1 MSTTD
6 IAGASAP
13 TAARRKSPRR
23 KAAGEPLP
31 AARALE
37 PRPPLAPPDLADRP
51 DLAGIVTEDDRPV
64 DNVFSE
70 KQQRLLTEP
79 LYTSWAGPGEGRSF
93 LAMANVG
100 LFHAVN
106 QPPLVPD
113 MMLSLDVAAP
123 DEVWSKAHR
132 SYFIWVYGKP
142 PDVVVE
148 IVSNTEGGED
158 DRKLAQYARIGI
170 PYYVILDPERQLS
183 GEVLRLFRLDGGA
196 YRPADDGR
204 LPQLGLRLGL
214 WTGRYEG
221 LSGSWLRWSD
231 AAGALI
237 LTGAERAMAA
247 EALAAG
253 LAARLS
259 ALGVDPQ
266 DVGGAAPLS
275 SPGAPSTGS

>member
-23 KAAGEPLP
+23 KAAGEPSP
-31 AARALE
+31 AARTLE

-123 DEVWSKAHR
+123 DEVWSQAHR

-148 IVSNTEGGED
+148 IVSNAEGGED
-158 DRKLAQYARIGI
+158 DRKLALYARIGI
-170 PYYVILDPERQLS
+170 PYYVILDPQRQLS

-196 YRPADDGR
+196 YRLADDGH

-214 WTGRYEG
+214 WTGRYES

-231 AAGALI
+231 ATGALI
-237 LTGAERAMAA
+237 LTGAERALAA
-247 EALAAG
+247 EALAAD

-266 DVGGAAPLS
+266 DADGAAPIS